1 MGQAVDREVGSDQ
14 DISWLLLQSA
24 QHAGSAILSTV
35 DYIQRLHTRGG
46 VAPNAGHL

>member
-24 QHAGSAILSTV
+24 QHAGRAILSTV